1 MIWTQP
7 EINDYLGLR
16 TKYNPLEKFY
26 EENGIE
32 ESDVEKKSKY
42 LIENVL
48 NLTMTDEDLL
58 NRTVHNEGR
67 ARGLIFLEELVKSS
81 NEEFIRQIKNKINT
95 PTVSNI

>member
-1 MIWTQP
+1 MVWTQP
-7 EINDYLGLR
+7 EINDYLRLR

-58 NRTVHNEGR
+58 NRTIHNEGR

-95 PTVSNI
+95 PAVSNI